1 LARIELDRMGN
12 RNLNGHLN
20 QPSRQRVSLIAPINE
35 IHELHHRNQRLLRPL
50 VAHLMMH
57 CLAPA
62 VFLRLD
68 GTLIGLII

>member
-1 LARIELDRMGN
+1 MARIEFGRMGN

-20 QPSRQRVSLIAPINE
+20 QPSRQRVSLIAPVDE
-35 IHELHHRNQRLLRPL
+35 IHKLHRRNQRIPKPL

-57 CLAPA
+57 GLAPA
-62 VFLRLD
+62 VFLKLD